1 MYTIIDFDSLQKR
14 KPNACINELDHTF
27 CTKVDVSLNTRS
39 SSLLSRSGL
48 VDHGVDH
55 SLDQSFTIFQPCF
68 WLRKRLECDTCT
80 FFRVSFVGLSLA
92 IATIPFSWFLFCH
105 VEHCQL
111 TTCSVWH
118 ESLPDHSRPCQN
130 TWAPHYAAARD
141 WLNSK
146 GVSALT
152 DRSGVVYYSHD
163 VKPTSS
169 HASQVLP
176 PHPPTPKA
184 ENSAI

>member
-1 MYTIIDFDSLQKR
+1 MT
-14 KPNACINELDHTF
+14 PAH
-27 CTKVDVSLNTRS
+27 
-39 SSLLSRSGL
+39 
-48 VDHGVDH
+48 
-55 SLDQSFTIFQPCF
+55 
-68 WLRKRLECDTCT
+68 
-80 FFRVSFVGLSLA
+80 FFRVSFVGLRLA
-92 IATIPFSWFLFCH
+92 IATISFSWFLFCH

-141 WLNSK
+141 WLKSK

-176 PHPPTPKA
+176 PPHPPPKQRIVLYSCYCKA
-184 ENSAI
+184 LRVHLEMKRSTNVHLIGLSTNKGINQRLKARQRRPSRLW